1 MLVIKKNIKIGR
13 KKRHYIQKNKNNNYK
28 RLLVRNYITQ
38 KGKKSL
44 NYWKKKNSLMRILY
58 RERISFRYE
67 SEIKVSW
74 KEPLPAHLLG
84 GLEHSRFCRL

>member
-44 NYWKKKNSLMRILY
+44 NYWKKKKQSNEDSIPRKNI
-58 RERISFRYE
+58 F
-67 SEIKVSW
+67 
-74 KEPLPAHLLG
+74 
-84 GLEHSRFCRL
+84 